1 MKVGMYYSNFDV
13 RVEHMNK
20 PKINAHEILV
30 KSHLCGICGS
40 DVLEWYRSKKAPIV
54 LGHEMV
60 GKIEQVGESVKQYKV
75 GQRVF
80 VSHHVPCNTCYYCLR
95 GYHTACKTLH
105 ATNYDPGGFSEFVR
119 IPQINVDRGVF
130 VLPDSVTDEQG
141 VFIEPLACVIRAQKL
156 IQIKPGETIL
166 IIGSGISGL
175 LHLLVAKTF
184 GAGKIIAIDINSD
197 RLKFAKQFGADYVY
211 DARDD
216 IGTNLKV
223 INEGR
228 LADKILV
235 CTGALSAF
243 ESSLNY
249 VERGG
254 TILSFATTEPGQDL
268 ALPLNTFWRNEIKI
282 MPSYGNAPVDALE
295 AIELINSERIPVEKL
310 ISHKIPLDDIQEGFS
325 MTIKGLDSSGNPSL
339 KVIVEIGDA

>member
-1 MKVGMYYSNFDV
+1 
-13 RVEHMNK
+13 
-20 PKINAHEILV
+20 
-30 KSHLCGICGS
+30 
-40 DVLEWYRSKKAPIV
+40 
-54 LGHEMV
+54 
-60 GKIEQVGESVKQYKV
+60 
-75 GQRVF
+75 
-80 VSHHVPCNTCYYCLR
+80 
-95 GYHTACKTLH
+95 
-105 ATNYDPGGFSEFVR
+105 VR

-310 ISHKIPLDDIQEGFS
+310 ISHRIPLDDIQEGFS
-325 MTIKGLDSSGNPSL
+325 MTMKGLDSSGNPSL